1 MTNPKSPL
9 KLIGLMSLTALLTS
23 LIGPFGAIPMRT
35 IRRAF
40 GRLTFWAALFALSGL
55 FFAVKLP
62 EVGVFTLL
70 LAIMVGVFAEV
81 EEHGGSIF
89 ASAFTG
95 LLASVGTM
103 AIGVTL
109 WLQQS
114 KTNIL
119 LQLKSY
125 ADQVVA
131 RAQEVNPEVT
141 MNADTLVRTLPAA
154 LVVTLLVSMA
164 VALMWDRSVGAF
176 FRVARTSPTTGD
188 KLRSFRVPDA
198 FIWLVVASTFAAF
211 YKHQNPL
218 AEVVGLNVF
227 YALVAIYFFQGVAV
241 IAQGFKTFKVGPF
254 WQGVWCLIII
264 VQFYAVAFLGLAD
277 FWIDFRSKLT
287 KKPAPPKNA
296 FKNQN

>member
-1 MTNPKSPL
+1 MTNLKSPF
-9 KLIGLMSLTALLTS
+9 KLIGLLSLTALITP
-23 LIGPFGAIPMRT
+23 LIGPFGAVPMRT

-40 GRLTFWAALFALSGL
+40 GRTTFWITLLALSGL

-62 EVGVFTLL
+62 EVGVFALL
-70 LAIMVGVFAEV
+70 LTIMVGVFSEV

-89 ASAFTG
+89 SSAFIG

-103 AIGVTL
+103 AVGTTL
-109 WLQQS
+109 WLNQS

-125 ADQVVA
+125 ADQVVT

-141 MNADTLVRTLPAA
+141 MNADTLVRTLPSGI
-154 LVVTLLVSMA
+154 VVTLLVAMA
-164 VALMWDRSVGAF
+164 VALVWDRPVGAF

-198 FIWLVVASTFAAF
+198 FIWLVVVSIFAAF
-211 YKHQNPL
+211 YKHQSPL
-218 AEVVGLNVF
+218 AETIGLNVF
-227 YALVAIYFFQGVAV
+227 YSLVAIYFFQGVAV

-254 WQGVWCLIII
+254 WQFVWCLIMI

-277 FWIDFRSKLT
+277 FWVDFRSKLT